1 MTKQKEQLFITKRK
15 KEYTQTQAYPK
26 ISVDM
31 ETYKKLQEC
40 AWRANR
46 SVSQVTKLMID
57 FAYDRTKFVEE

>member
-1 MTKQKEQLFITKRK
+1 MKEQLFITKRK

-31 ETYKKLQEC
+31 ETYKKLQKC
-40 AWRANR
+40 AWKANR

-57 FAYDRTKFVEE
+57 FAYDRTEFVEE